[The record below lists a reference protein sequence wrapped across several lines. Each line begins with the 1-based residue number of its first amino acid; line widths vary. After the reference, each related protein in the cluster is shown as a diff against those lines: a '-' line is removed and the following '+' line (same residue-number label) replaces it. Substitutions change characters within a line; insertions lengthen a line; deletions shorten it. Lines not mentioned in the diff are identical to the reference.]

1 MSSWTV
7 EEREDEIYID
17 LTDESSAGKETSAEG
32 EKSLPTK
39 ASTALDTLAY
49 TSFASYDIG
58 MRHLGYAA
66 GTMAHNSLYREVV
79 AASSCLKDLD
89 CVDILAASGCR
100 ARDSRRI
107 PLHRLTHMLTQT
119 IMEHIAAWNR
129 QGPEL
134 LVIEQQARGA
144 GKKQYSLTYIIQAIY
159 LASFAAHPPQVVILG
174 GQQKM
179 RIASR
184 AGCGDLYIG
193 QLVQA
198 ERDQEQQATISS
210 GRKGYRKRK
219 HHGVLCLER
228 FTSHT
233 QLSDRARASLRKA
246 PKKDDMGDALIQA
259 AYALLHKPKQ
269 NTCKSKVN
277 TQINL
282 SACTVQDDS
291 TPHPKETSA
300 RGRKGKEQ
308 AQAEADDERTSEP
321 VAIEAKRNCFKKD
334 DDKSSSGCEDYLLL
348 ESGSDTE
355 GSE

>member
-17 LTDESSAGKETSAEG
+17 LTDESRAGKETRAEG
-32 EKSLPTK
+32 EKSLPSK
-39 ASTALDTLAY
+39 ASSTALDTLSY

-66 GTMAHNSLYREVV
+66 GQLAHSPLYREVV

-89 CVDILAASGCR
+89 CVDILTASGCR

-119 IMEHIAAWNR
+119 IMEHITAWNG

-159 LASFAAHPPQVVILG
+159 LASFAAHPPRVVILG

-184 AGCGDLYIG
+184 ASSGDLYIG

-198 ERDQEQQATISS
+198 RSDQEEQATISP

-233 QLSDRARASLRKA
+233 QLSDRARASLGKA

-259 AYALLHKPKQ
+259 AYALLHKPRQRTRKCQ
-269 NTCKSKVN
+269 SNS
-277 TQINL
+277 QINH
-282 SACTVQDDS
+282 SATCGVQGDNPPPGS
-291 TPHPKETSA
+291 ETA
-300 RGRKGKEQ
+300 RRKNKGKGRVQ
-308 AQAEADDERTSEP
+308 AKVDDEEQ
-321 VAIEAKRNCFKKD
+321 
-334 DDKSSSGCEDYLLL
+334 SSSSEDYLLL